1 MLTKKQ
7 NLLETIR
14 GGSPDRIV
22 NQFEYV
28 SIFFDPVTM
37 AGLGP
42 VQKGTSWTNGW
53 GVRIE
58 FPEYV
63 PGMFPNTSPEYVVVK
78 DICEWKKYVHAP
90 EVHFPDEAWGMV
102 DAQLQG
108 VDRNEVFIAPFVAPG
123 IFEKLH
129 YLLGMEEMLV
139 NFYEEPE
146 AMHEL
151 IDYLTEYELAAAKEI
166 CDHVHPDALFHHDDW
181 GSQRSSF
188 LSPEM
193 FDEFITPAYEKIYGF
208 YKENGVQVIIH
219 HSDSYAENLV
229 PSMIRMGI
237 DIWQGAMSTN
247 DLVTLIDKF
256 GGQISFQGG
265 IDNGKI
271 DRADW
276 TKEKVVAEAKLAIDT
291 YYKGLYYIPATVMGE
306 PASVFPGVY
315 DTISQYIAELNEE
328 RFGIKDTVS
337 GSAAL
342 TFKEDK

>member
-14 GGSPDRIV
+14 GGKPDRIV

-28 SIFFDPVTM
+28 SIFFDPCTM
-37 AGLGP
+37 EALGQ
-42 VQKGTSWTNGW
+42 VQKGGSWTNGW

-58 FPEYV
+58 FPEHV

-78 DICEWKKYVHAP
+78 DITEWKKYVHAP
-90 EVHFPDEAWGMV
+90 NFKFPEEVWEGAKK
-102 DAQLQG
+102 QLEG
-108 VDRNEVFIAPFVAPG
+108 IDRNEVFIAPFIAPG

-129 YLLGMEEMLV
+129 YLMGMEETMM

-151 IDYLTEYELAAAKEI
+151 IDYLTEYEINVAREI
-166 CDHVHPDALFHHDDW
+166 CEHIHPDALFHHDDW
-181 GSQRSSF
+181 GSQKSSF
-188 LSPEM
+188 ISPEM

-208 YKENGVQVIIH
+208 YKQNGVEVIIH

-229 PSMIRMGI
+229 PSMIKMGI
-237 DIWQGAMSTN
+237 DIWQGAMTTN
-247 DLVTLIDKF
+247 DLASCIKKY

-265 IDNGKI
+265 IDNGKV

-276 TKEKVVAEAKLAIDT
+276 TKELVEGEAKKAIDNYFT
-291 YYKGLYYIPATVMGE
+291 GLYYIPATVMGE

-315 DTISQYIAELNEE
+315 DTVSEYIAKVNEE
-328 RFGIKDTVS
+328 RFGITDSVS